1 MSPIRAPGAAR
12 GQQSSVW
19 RDPSN
24 NMAVATGSEAYTSV
38 TIVDLDAKAILGAI
52 DVGSIPEDIA
62 MTHGRAHVANSRPL
76 LQSALPHP
84 STSKSLLLHPGKT
97 KRRGWTFIG
106 VYLFSLSR

>member
-1 MSPIRAPGAAR
+1 
-12 GQQSSVW
+12 
-19 RDPSN
+19 
-24 NMAVATGSEAYTSV
+24 MAVATGSEAYTSV